1 MRGLLRQFLST
12 AFVSTALVAGLLLG
26 AGSAAHA
33 HDIPGRVA
41 VLAYVEP
48 QDDQLLVL
56 VRVPMESLTEIDF
69 PTRGPGYI
77 DLARADAALE
87 DAARLYLVA
96 GLEFFADG
104 KALGNGKLLRT
115 RFAAGDDR
123 SFVDFAEALALV
135 RGPRLADSEEIYWKQ
150 GWLDV
155 LIAYPLAQP
164 ATRISMDAQLQRLG
178 EETQTV
184 LHFVPPNSPERV
196 FSYVG
201 APGRIE
207 LDPGFW
213 NATARFVG
221 LGFSHI
227 LSGID
232 HLLFL
237 FCLIVVARSV
247 WALVPVITAFTL
259 AHSITLVSAA
269 LSLTPTALWF
279 PPLIETLIALSIL
292 YMACENILGPQ
303 ASRRWMI
310 VFAFG
315 LIHGFGFSFI
325 LADRMQ
331 FAGSH
336 LLSSLLAFNVGVELG
351 QLLVLCLLVPVLRL
365 FFKYLPSERVGV
377 VLLSAFAAHSAW
389 HWFTERSTQL
399 LEYRWQAP
407 VLDAAF
413 LAAAMRWGMVL
424 IASAAVLWGL
434 GELFG
439 RLGTSRR
446 AGITPGHLD
455 DSVGRS
461 R

>member
-1 MRGLLRQFLST
+1 MHGLRQFLST
-12 AFVSTALVAGLLLG
+12 ALVATLVAGALLG
-26 AGSAAHA
+26 AWSAADA
-33 HDIPGRVA
+33 HDIPVRVS
-41 VLAYVEP
+41 VLAYVQP
-48 QDDQLLVL
+48 QDDRLLVL
-56 VRVPMESLTEIDF
+56 VRVPTEALTEIDF
-69 PTRGPGYI
+69 PTRGPGYL
-77 DLARADAALE
+77 DLARADAALD
-87 DAARLYLVA
+87 DAARLYVVD
-96 GLEFFADG
+96 GLEFFAAG
-104 KALGNGKLLRT
+104 KALGNGQLLRT
-115 RFAAGDDR
+115 RFAAAGDR
-123 SFVDFAEALALV
+123 SFVDFATALALV
-135 RGPRLADSEEIYWKQ
+135 RSPRLSDSEEIYWKQ

-155 LIAYPLAQP
+155 LIAYPLAQR
-164 ATRISMDAQLQRLG
+164 AADFSMDARLQRLG
-178 EETQTV
+178 EQTQTV

-213 NATARFVG
+213 NATGRFVG

-227 LSGID
+227 LGGID

-237 FCLIVVARSV
+237 FCLIVVARRV
-247 WALVPVITAFTL
+247 WTLIPVITAFTI

-292 YMACENILGPQ
+292 YVACENILGAQ
-303 ASRRWMI
+303 GSRRWVI

-336 LLSSLLAFNVGVELG
+336 LLSSLLAFNVGVEFG

-365 FFKYLPSERVGV
+365 FFKYFPSERVGV

-389 HWFTERSTQL
+389 HWFTDRGTQL

-407 VLDAAF
+407 VLDAGF
-413 LAAAMRWGMVL
+413 FAAAMRWGMLL

-439 RLGTSRR
+439 RWAASRR
-446 AGITPGHLD
+446 GLN
-455 DSVGRS
+455 
-461 R
+461 